1 MPEVTEVPGV
11 PGVPGD
17 GDAPPPPPQRPPGLS
32 SCTRYSPPWLKGTS
46 RACVSQNITVLSPF
60 VLSPSFVP
68 HFYAPHPVLF
78 TAIHCVVI
86 VVKTWRK

>member
-1 MPEVTEVPGV
+1 MSR
-11 PGVPGD
+11 
-17 GDAPPPPPQRPPGLS
+17 AQLLHLILS
-32 SCTRYSPPWLKGTS
+32 SMAERHKQGMCFTKYY
-46 RACVSQNITVLSPF
+46 NTVLSPF